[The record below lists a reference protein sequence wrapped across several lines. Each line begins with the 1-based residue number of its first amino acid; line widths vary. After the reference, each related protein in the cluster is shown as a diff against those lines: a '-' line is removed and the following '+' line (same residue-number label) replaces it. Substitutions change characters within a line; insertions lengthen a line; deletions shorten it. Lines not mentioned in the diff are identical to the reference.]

1 MEDGIW
7 LSILEYSNFRGISV
21 STIRRYIKSS
31 RVKFK
36 KEDGKYLIFVTRERF
51 NQKTTTKVEMVD
63 NKFYEEELNQLKNEL
78 RILKEENEDLKML
91 VHLYEFKNK
100 DENGD
105 MDGHPTGNVQNKNET
120 RSQI

>member
-1 MEDGIW
+1 MEDGVW
-7 LSILEYSNFRGISV
+7 LSILDYSIFRGISV

-31 RVKFK
+31 RVRFK
-36 KEDGKYLIFVTRERF
+36 KENGKYLIFVSKERYLKKAQLNSKSEVDESEVEDLR
-51 NQKTTTKVEMVD
+51 NQV
-63 NKFYEEELNQLKNEL
+63 

-100 DENGD
+100 KEEVGD
-105 MDGHPTGNVQNKNET
+105 SEGSIPPNIQLNNES